1 MKLLLGILSF
11 TYKLYVGCVF
21 VVTLLF
27 FYPFLWM
34 ALSRKGWRKYSFPIN
49 VMWSYAVRI
58 LTFVHVWKMNKITIP
73 KGPYLIIANHT
84 SFFDIFL
91 MYSLLPNHRF
101 LFLGK
106 AEILSYPL
114 IKTFFKRLNIPV
126 YRTDRLKAAKSIID
140 AQHAVQA
147 GWSIVLF
154 PEGGYQD
161 ENLPQLMAFKAGA
174 FKLAKREKVP
184 IVALTFLD
192 NYHIFSDPFLFL
204 GPAHPGISRVVFH
217 PIITVEMIEQLSEN
231 ELKEKCYELI
241 ASPLRARG
249 LMHS

>member
-1 MKLLLGILSF
+1 MWK
-11 TYKLYVGCVF
+11 
-21 VVTLLF
+21 
-27 FYPFLWM
+27 
-34 ALSRKGWRKYSFPIN
+34 IN
-49 VMWSYAVRI
+49 K
-58 LTFVHVWKMNKITIP
+58 TTIP

-140 AQHAVQA
+140 AQHAIQA

-161 ENLPQLMAFKAGA
+161 ENLPQLMEFKAGA

-217 PIITVEMIEQLSEN
+217 PVIPVETIEQLTET
-231 ELKEKCYELI
+231 ELTDKCYELI
-241 ASPLRARG
+241 AQPLRARG
-249 LMHS
+249 LMP

>member
-1 MKLLLGILSF
+1 MKRLLGILSF
-11 TYKLYVGCVF
+11 IFKLYVGCVF

-27 FYPFLWM
+27 FYPFLWI
-34 ALSRKGWRKYSFPIN
+34 ALSHKGWRKYSFPIN
-49 VMWSYAVRI
+49 VMWSYTVRI

-161 ENLPQLMAFKAGA
+161 ENLPQLMEFKAGA

-184 IVALTFLD
+184 IIALTFLD

-204 GPAHPGISRVVFH
+204 GPAHPGISRVVIH
-217 PIITVEMIEQLSEN
+217 PVITIDMIEQLSEN
-231 ELKEKCYELI
+231 ELKEMCYELI

>member
-34 ALSRKGWRKYSFPIN
+34 TLSRKGWRKYSFPIN

-84 SFFDIFL
+84 SCFDIFL

-217 PIITVEMIEQLSEN
+217 PVITVEMIEQLSEN
-231 ELKEKCYELI
+231 ELKEMCYELI
-241 ASPLRARG
+241 ASPLREHG

>member
-1 MKLLLGILSF
+1 MKRLLGILSF
-11 TYKLYVGCVF
+11 IFKLYVGCVF
-21 VVTLLF
+21 VVTLFF
-27 FYPFLWM
+27 FYPFLWI

-49 VMWSYAVRI
+49 VMWSYTVRI

-161 ENLPQLMAFKAGA
+161 ENLPQLMEFKAGA

-184 IVALTFLD
+184 IIALTFLD

-204 GPAHPGISRVVFH
+204 GPAHPGISRVVIH
-217 PIITVEMIEQLSEN
+217 PVITIDMIEQLSEN
-231 ELKEKCYELI
+231 ELKEMCYELI

>member
-1 MKLLLGILSF
+1 MKRLLGILSF
-11 TYKLYVGCVF
+11 IFKLYVGCVF

-49 VMWSYAVRI
+49 VMWSYTVRI
-58 LTFVHVWKMNKITIP
+58 LTFVHVWKINKITIP

-161 ENLPQLMAFKAGA
+161 ENLPQLMEFKAGA

-184 IVALTFLD
+184 IIALTFLD

-204 GPAHPGISRVVFH
+204 GPAHPGISRVVIH
-217 PIITVEMIEQLSEN
+217 PVITIDMIEQLSEN
-231 ELKEKCYELI
+231 ELKEMCYELI

>member
-1 MKLLLGILSF
+1 MKRLLGILSF
-11 TYKLYVGCVF
+11 IFKLYVGCVF

-49 VMWSYAVRI
+49 VMWSYTVRI

-114 IKTFFKRLNIPV
+114 I
-126 YRTDRLKAAKSIID
+126 
-140 AQHAVQA
+140 
-147 GWSIVLF
+147 
-154 PEGGYQD
+154 
-161 ENLPQLMAFKAGA
+161 
-174 FKLAKREKVP
+174 
-184 IVALTFLD
+184 
-192 NYHIFSDPFLFL
+192 
-204 GPAHPGISRVVFH
+204 
-217 PIITVEMIEQLSEN
+217 
-231 ELKEKCYELI
+231 
-241 ASPLRARG
+241 
-249 LMHS
+249 

>member
-1 MKLLLGILSF
+1 MKRLLGILSF
-11 TYKLYVGCVF
+11 IFKLYVGCVF

-27 FYPFLWM
+27 FYPFLWI

-49 VMWSYAVRI
+49 VMWSYTVRI

-161 ENLPQLMAFKAGA
+161 ENLPQLMEFKAGA

-184 IVALTFLD
+184 IIALTFLD

-204 GPAHPGISRVVFH
+204 GPAHPGISRVVIH
-217 PIITVEMIEQLSEN
+217 PVITIDMIEQLSEN
-231 ELKEKCYELI
+231 ELKEMCYELI

>member
-1 MKLLLGILSF
+1 MKRLLGILSF
-11 TYKLYVGCVF
+11 IFKLYVGCVF

-49 VMWSYAVRI
+49 VMWSYTVRI

-204 GPAHPGISRVVFH
+204 GPAHPGISRVVIH
-217 PIITVEMIEQLSEN
+217 PVITIDMIEQLSEN
-231 ELKEKCYELI
+231 ELKEMCYELI

>member
-1 MKLLLGILSF
+1 MKRLLGILSF
-11 TYKLYVGCVF
+11 IFKLYVGCVF

-27 FYPFLWM
+27 FYPFLWI

-49 VMWSYAVRI
+49 VMWSYTVRI

-147 GWSIVLF
+147 GWSIILF

-161 ENLPQLMAFKAGA
+161 ENLPQLMEFKAGA

-184 IVALTFLD
+184 IIALTFLD

-204 GPAHPGISRVVFH
+204 GPAHPGISRVVIH
-217 PIITVEMIEQLSEN
+217 PVITVEMIEHMSEN
-231 ELKEKCYELI
+231 DLKEMCYELI
-241 ASPLRARG
+241 ASPLRERG

>member
-1 MKLLLGILSF
+1 MKQFLGTLSF
-11 TYKLYVGCVF
+11 IYKLYVGCVF

-27 FYPFLWM
+27 FYPFLWIT
-34 ALSRKGWRKYSFPIN
+34 LSRKEWRKYSFPIN
-49 VMWSYAVRI
+49 VIWSYCVRI
-58 LTFVHVWKMNKITIP
+58 LTFVYVWKINKINMP

-106 AEILSYPL
+106 SEILSYPL

-126 YRTDRLKAAKSIID
+126 YRTDRLKAAHSILN
-140 AQHAVQA
+140 AQRAIHE

-154 PEGGYQD
+154 PEGGYKD
-161 ENLPQLMAFKAGA
+161 ENLPRLMEFKAGA

-184 IVALTFLD
+184 IVAVTFLD

-217 PIITVEMIEQLSEN
+217 PVISVETIEQLSEN
-231 ELKEKCYELI
+231 ELKEKCYDLI
-241 ASPLRARG
+241 AAPLRARG
-249 LMHS
+249 LMP

>member
-1 MKLLLGILSF
+1 MKRLLGILSF
-11 TYKLYVGCVF
+11 IFKLYVGCVF

-27 FYPFLWM
+27 FYPFLWI

-49 VMWSYAVRI
+49 VMWSYTVRI

-147 GWSIVLF
+147 GWSIILF

-161 ENLPQLMAFKAGA
+161 ENLPQLMEFKAGA

-184 IVALTFLD
+184 IIALTFLD

-204 GPAHPGISRVVFH
+204 GPAHPGISRVVIH
-217 PIITVEMIEQLSEN
+217 PVITIDMIEQLSEN
-231 ELKEKCYELI
+231 ELKEMCYELI

>member
-1 MKLLLGILSF
+1 MKRLLGILSF
-11 TYKLYVGCVF
+11 IFKLYVGCVF

-49 VMWSYAVRI
+49 VMWSYTVRI

-217 PIITVEMIEQLSEN
+217 HIITVEMIEQLSEN